1 MRLTHNRELA
11 AEVFTVRL
19 PVDGAEVFAENM
31 IPQYNWWRGVKGA
44 EVVKANKFFVSL
56 SSCNVPSPGHLEK
69 AV

>member
-1 MRLTHNRELA
+1 LA

-31 IPQYNWWRGVKGA
+31 IPHYNWWRGVKGA

-56 SSCNVPSPGHLEK
+56 SS
-69 AV
+69 